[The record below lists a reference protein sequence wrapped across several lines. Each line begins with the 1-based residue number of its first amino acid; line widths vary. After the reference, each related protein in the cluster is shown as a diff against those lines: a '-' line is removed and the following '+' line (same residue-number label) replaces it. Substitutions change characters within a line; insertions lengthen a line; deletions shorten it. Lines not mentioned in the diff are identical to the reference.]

1 MRGSRNIG
9 LAVALGFVVL
19 VCAGVV
25 TGGLVLLRQ
34 VSTTGADPGAAAAPV
49 VTVED
54 DPGEEASPSPEPEPS
69 PSPKRRASPKPTR
82 VAVPPPK
89 KTKPPTCPSHTVGT
103 AQSRSAVKSA
113 LTTAARLHLWS
124 AATTVDLSATL
135 VEAVAWQES
144 GWKSNLVSCV
154 GAVGVLQV
162 TPDTAAWMNQ
172 RFGQDFDLH
181 TLSGNAGLGSAQLQ
195 WLTKYFGDK
204 YFAGN
209 YDLTRVDPAKP
220 TLLDAVLAGYNLGF
234 GAVDVNGTLTIPNRA
249 YVNAVERWMTEQP
262 WNA

>member
-1 MRGSRNIG
+1 MRGSKNVG
-9 LAVALGFVVL
+9 LAIALGFVVL
-19 VCAGVV
+19 VCGGSVA
-25 TGGLVLLRQ
+25 GGLVLLRQ
-34 VSTTGADPGAAAAPV
+34 VSTNVSNPGAAAAPV

-54 DPGEEASPSPEPEPS
+54 SPSDEPS
-69 PSPKRRASPKPTR
+69 PSLQLPPSPTRRPSPRPTR

-89 KTKPPTCPSHTVGT
+89 KTKPPSCPSRKVGT

-124 AATTVDLSATL
+124 ADTKVDLSVTL

-144 GWKSNLVSCV
+144 GWQSNLVSCV
-154 GAVGVLQV
+154 GAVGVMQV
-162 TPDTAAWMNQ
+162 TQDTAAWMNQ
-172 RFGQDFDLH
+172 RFGQSFDLH
-181 TLSGNAGLGSAQLQ
+181 TLSGNAGVGSAQLQ
-195 WLTKYFGDK
+195 WLTKYFGDN
-204 YFAGN
+204 YFGGN
-209 YDLTRVDPAKP
+209 YDLTRVDPTKP

-249 YVNAVERWMTEQP
+249 YVNAVERWMSEQP